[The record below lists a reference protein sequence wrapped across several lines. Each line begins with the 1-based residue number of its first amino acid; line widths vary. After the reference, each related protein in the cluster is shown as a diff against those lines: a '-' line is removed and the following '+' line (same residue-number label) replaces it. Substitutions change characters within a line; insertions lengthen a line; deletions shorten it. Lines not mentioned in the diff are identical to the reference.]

1 MDGLAN
7 ILEVIG
13 TDPMAKWVLLAFGLH
28 AAWSVVAYFRCPLCA
43 ASGRFLVRQRAARRQ
58 AEKSS
63 AEDVLPE
70 DGSFGHDGTFTAWRF
85 LLVMVL
91 GIAVAVVGLFK
102 LAKHGAEAP
111 LGFFLLILGV
121 YLFTT
126 EPARRQVAE
135 ALRHALAVEPS
146 AGPERKALSV
156 ALLRDSRRKL
166 VAIEVGI
173 VSLMLAGMMAV
184 GGGMM

>member
-1 MDGLAN
+1 MEGLAN

-13 TDPMAKWVLLAFGLH
+13 SEPMAKWVLLAFGLH
-28 AAWSVVAYFRCPLCA
+28 ALWSVVAYFRCPLCSS
-43 ASGRFLVRQRAARRQ
+43 SGKFGVRQRAASIRDKDMRM
-58 AEKSS
+58 A
-63 AEDVLPE
+63 E
-70 DGSFGHDGTFTAWRF
+70 DGSFGHDGSFNSWRF
-85 LLVMVL
+85 LLVML
-91 GIAVAVVGLFK
+91 AGILLAVIGLFK
-102 LAKHGAEAP
+102 LAKYGADAP
-111 LGFFLLILGV
+111 IGFFMLILGV

-135 ALRHALAVEPS
+135 ALRYALSLDPS
-146 AGPERKALSV
+146 APSERKALGV

-173 VSLMLAGMMAV
+173 VTLMFVGMMSV

>member
-28 AAWSVVAYFRCPLCA
+28 ALWSVVAYFRCPLCA
-43 ASGRFLVRQRAARRQ
+43 ASGRFQVRQRAAAIR
-58 AEKSS
+58 K
-63 AEDVLPE
+63 V
-70 DGSFGHDGTFTAWRF
+70 DGLEEATMGHDGSVSAWRF
-85 LLVMVL
+85 LLVMVA
-91 GIAVAVVGLFK
+91 GIVLAVMGLFK
-102 LAKHGAEAP
+102 LAKYGADAP
-111 LGFFLLILGV
+111 IGFFLLVLGV

-135 ALRHALAVEPS
+135 ALRQALTVQPS
-146 AGPERKALSV
+146 APPERKALSV
-156 ALLRDSRRKL
+156 AILRDSRRKL
-166 VAIEVGI
+166 VAIEVGL
-173 VSLMLAGMMAV
+173 VTLMLAAMLAV